1 MKMKSCL
8 LAVLLAAGAAVPAV
22 EIHSGFGVCAHLGWS
37 AEYAKL
43 IEELDLMQAAGIKW
57 ARADFTWAQIEPREN
72 EFDFAVYDRVVAEAE
87 KRQVKILPI
96 LCYNSKWTKGFAHEN
111 LDAWARYVR
120 TLVSRYGDRL
130 KHWEVWNE
138 PNIGFWKPSPNPE
151 QYVSLLKVSYQTIKA
166 VDPALEVLYGGMAG
180 VAPKF
185 LEDTLKLG
193 AGAFYDI
200 MNIHPYCYPATIEQ
214 RRSLV
219 EVDELREILRKY
231 NAPERI
237 WITETGWPTHQS
249 EAPIHARFWAEMI
262 VAGAKRRFPGQE
274 RWTCAVVVDPAEYAA
289 GGRSTREE
297 IFKALAA
304 NPAFTAKAV
313 TWAEA
318 AAITPADTQI
328 LVALVGEHFA
338 KNQYDKLLSYVR
350 DGGMLVH
357 IGGVPLYYADE
368 YDAENACW
376 VPARNNAPERYRAG
390 LRIGWSAWW
399 IDKELP
405 EKAEVTTVAGEALNF
420 TIPKKLETTRWFNDK
435 LLKEGDEFVPLLKA
449 SDKAGK
455 FIGWPVALYLF
466 NSDYKGAV
474 LTACLPTG
482 HNSGVTWDVQGGR
495 CPRAYLTYL
504 ESGIEVFFWYEFRD
518 GGSDP
523 YYNEHHFGM
532 IQLGLEPKPAYNALK
547 YAISLVGD
555 KPQFTGKSINADGVV
570 SIGFKTASGQGMA
583 IWNKFGP
590 DMACSFPAPAAVFKA
605 TDHLG
610 AALELK
616 AENGVIT
623 LNAGEAPTYI
633 LW

>member
-8 LAVLLAAGAAVPAV
+8 LAVMLTASAAVPAV
-22 EIHSGFGVCAHLGWS
+22 EIHSSFGVCAHLGGGP
-37 AEYAKL
+37 EHAKL

-57 ARADFTWAQIEPREN
+57 ARADFTWAQIEPSEN
-72 EFDFAVYDRVVAEAE
+72 EFVFTNYDRVVAEAE
-87 KRQVKILPI
+87 KRHVKILPI
-96 LCYNSKWTKGFAHEN
+96 LCYNSKWTQGFAHEN
-111 LDAWARYVR
+111 LDAWARFVR
-120 TLVSRYGDRL
+120 TVVSRYGDRL

-138 PNIGFWKPSPNPE
+138 PNIGFWKPKPDPE
-151 QYVSLLKVSYQTIKA
+151 QYTALLKVSYQSIKA
-166 VDPALEVLYGGMAG
+166 VDPSLEVLYGGMAG

-185 LEDTLKLG
+185 VEDTLKLG
-193 AGAFYDI
+193 AGAFFDI
-200 MNIHPYCYPATIEQ
+200 MNIHPYCYPATIE
-214 RRSLV
+214 RRKKLA
-219 EVDELREILRKY
+219 EVDELRGVLRKY

-237 WITETGWPTHQS
+237 WITETGWPTHES
-249 EAPIHARFWAEMI
+249 EVAVHAKFWSELIA
-262 VAGAKRRFPGQE
+262 AGAKQRFPNQD
-274 RWTCAVVVDPAEYAA
+274 RWTCAVVVDPADNA
-289 GGRSTREE
+289 GTLSTREE
-297 IFKALAA
+297 IVKVLAA

-328 LVALVGEHFA
+328 LVALIGEHFA
-338 KNQYDKLLSYVR
+338 QNQYDKLVGYVR

-368 YDAENACW
+368 YDAEAAGW
-376 VPARNNAPERYRAG
+376 TPARNNAPENYRAG

-399 IDKELP
+399 LDQDLP
-405 EKAEVTTVAGEALNF
+405 EKAEVTTTASDAFAF

-435 LLKEGDEFVPLLKA
+435 LLKDGDEFVPLLKA

-466 NSDYKGAV
+466 NSDFKGAV
-474 LTACLPTG
+474 LTACLPMAQS
-482 HNSGVTWDVQGGR
+482 SGVTWEVQGGR

-504 ESGIEVFFWYEFRD
+504 ENGIEVYFWYEFRD
-518 GGSDP
+518 AGTDP
-523 YYNEHHFGM
+523 HYNEHHFGM

-555 KPQFTGKSINADGVV
+555 KPQFTGKTIHDDGVV
-570 SIGFKTASGQGMA
+570 SIGFKTATGQGVA
-583 IWNKFGP
+583 IWNSFGP
-590 DMACSFPAPAAVFKA
+590 DRPYSFPAPAAVFKA

-610 AALELK
+610 KPLDLK
-616 AENGVIT
+616 AANGVIT
-623 LNAGEAPTYI
+623 LNASEAPTYI

>member
-8 LAVLLAAGAAVPAV
+8 LAVLLAASAAVPAV
-22 EIHSGFGVCAHLGWS
+22 EIHSPFGVCAHLGGGP
-37 AEYAKL
+37 EHAKL

-57 ARADFTWAQIEPREN
+57 ARADFTWAQIEPSEN
-72 EFDFAVYDRVVAEAE
+72 EFVFTNYDRVVAEAE

-96 LCYNSKWTKGFAHEN
+96 LCYNSKWTQGFAHEN
-111 LDAWARYVR
+111 LDAWARFVR
-120 TLVSRYGDRL
+120 TVVSRYDDRL

-138 PNIGFWKPSPNPE
+138 PNIGFWKPKPDPE
-151 QYVSLLKVSYQTIKA
+151 QYVALLKVSYETIKA
-166 VDPALEVLYGGMAG
+166 VDPSLEVLYGGMAG

-185 LEDTLKLG
+185 VEDTLKLG

-214 RRSLV
+214 RKKLA
-219 EVDELREILRKY
+219 EVDELRGILRQY

-237 WITETGWPTHQS
+237 WITETGWPTHES
-249 EAPIHARFWAEMI
+249 EVAVHAKFWSELIA
-262 VAGAKRRFPGQE
+262 AGAKRRFPGQD
-274 RWTCAVVVDPAEYAA
+274 RWTCAVVVDPADNA
-289 GGRSTREE
+289 GGGVSTREE
-297 IFKALAA
+297 IFGVLAA

-328 LVALVGEHFA
+328 LVALIGEHFA

-368 YDAENACW
+368 YDDAVAGW
-376 VPARNNAPERYRAG
+376 VPARNNAPENYRAG

-399 IDKELP
+399 LDKDLP
-405 EKAEVTTVAGEALNF
+405 EKAAVTSAASDDLAF

-435 LLKEGDEFVPLLKA
+435 LLKDGDEFVPLLKA
-449 SDKAGK
+449 SDKDGK

-466 NSDYKGAV
+466 NSDFKGAV
-474 LTACLPTG
+474 LTACLPMAQS
-482 HNSGVTWDVQGGR
+482 SGVTWDVQGGR

-504 ESGIEVFFWYEFRD
+504 ENGIEVYFWYEFRD
-518 GGSDP
+518 AGTDP

-555 KPQFTGKSINADGVV
+555 KPQFTGKTTNDDGVV
-570 SIGFKTASGQGMA
+570 SIGFKTATGQAMA
-583 IWNKFGP
+583 IWNSFGP
-590 DMACSFPAPAAVFKA
+590 DKVYNFPAPAAAFKA

-610 AALELK
+610 APLDIK
-616 AENGVIT
+616 ATNGVIT
-623 LNAGEAPTYI
+623 LNASEAPTYI